1 MSMEIYSQG
10 ELRVERHSAKVLDYR
25 IRLYENAPSPIN
37 ASFEG
42 ELHAEM
48 LDKDARRI
56 ER

>member
-1 MSMEIYSQG
+1 MEIYSQG